1 MKKWKCYSLSC
12 VQLSATPWTPPPMG
26 FSRQEYWSG
35 LHSLLQG
42 IFLTQGS
49 NLGLLH
55 CRQIFFLPSEPTGK
69 PSIYMSGK
77 KIQAEKNY
85 IHSSVFKLKSW
96 NSSLWIQVLLKAG
109 DRKRFKP
116 TGFIGEN
123 GCVKENS
130 KAVTWGWESH
140 QAAKQAWPQVKR
152 GR

>member
-1 MKKWKCYSLSC
+1 
-12 VQLSATPWTPPPMG
+12 
-26 FSRQEYWSG
+26 
-35 LHSLLQG
+35 
-42 IFLTQGS
+42 
-49 NLGLLH
+49 
-55 CRQIFFLPSEPTGK
+55 
-69 PSIYMSGK
+69 MSGK

-130 KAVTWGWESH
+130 KAVT
-140 QAAKQAWPQVKR
+140 
-152 GR
+152 